1 MKFKDWL
8 NLEIDLKDI
17 LYQCSMDIVDKKKM
31 EITRFWFNSRTYWSL
46 WKNKS

>member
-17 LYQCSMDIVDKKKM
+17 LYQCSMDIVDKKNGNYK
-31 EITRFWFNSRTYWSL
+31 IL
-46 WKNKS
+46 V